1 MCSLLKLNEG
11 DEHRIMDR
19 TILHCDCNGFFAS
32 VECILSPEL
41 RNVPMAV
48 CGNPENRHGIILAK
62 NELAKKYKIQTA
74 ETIWQAKKKCPE
86 LVLVPPHHDEYKK
99 YSKIVNKIYERY
111 TEKVESFGIDES
123 WLDVTDSIHLFGD
136 GKHIA
141 DALRKVVFNETGLT
155 ISVGVSFNKVLAKLG
170 SDYKKPDATTVIN
183 RDNFKSVVH
192 PLPVSSLLFVGK
204 KAEQVLN
211 KLYIYTIGDLAE
223 SDESLIT
230 SRLGKAG
237 KLIHEYANG
246 IDDTPVK
253 SINEADPIKSVGN
266 GMTFKRDL
274 KGLSDITISVNTLSG
289 TVASRLR
296 KYGLKCST
304 LQVSIK
310 DPNFKTISRQK
321 ALPSPTYLA
330 KEISQQALELIKASW
345 KLNAPIRTLTITG
358 TNLVPANEHIE
369 QLSFFTDSNSESERK
384 KQEQLE
390 TAIDKIRE
398 KFGTNSISFGSVIN
412 NCLGIDESGG
422 NDT

>member
-1 MCSLLKLNEG
+1 
-11 DEHRIMDR
+11 MDR

-32 VECILSPEL
+32 VECILSPKL
-41 RNVPMAV
+41 RDVPMAV

-111 TEKVESFGIDES
+111 TEKIEPFGIDES

-136 GKHIA
+136 GKQIA
-141 DALRKVVFNETGLT
+141 DTLRKVVFDEIGLT

-183 RDNFKSVVH
+183 RENFISIVH

-204 KAEQVLN
+204 KATQALN
-211 KLYIYTIGDLAE
+211 KLHIYTVGDLAN
-223 SDESLIT
+223 SDENLII
-230 SRLGKAG
+230 SRLGKMG

-246 IDDTPVK
+246 IDDSPVK
-253 SINEADPIKSVGN
+253 SISEADPIKSVGN

-274 KGLSDITISVNTLSG
+274 RGLSDITVSVNVLSD

-296 KYGLKCST
+296 KYGFKCST

-321 ALPSPTYLA
+321 ALSSPTYLA
-330 KEISQQALELIKASW
+330 KEISQQALELIKGSW
-345 KLNAPIRTLTITG
+345 KLNAPIRALTITG
-358 TNLVPANEHIE
+358 INLVPADEEVE
-369 QLSFFTDSNSESERK
+369 QLSLFSNSETSYEK
-384 KQEQLE
+384 QKQEQLE

-398 KFGTNSISFGSVIN
+398 KFGTKAISFGSVIN
-412 NCLGIDESGG
+412 NYLGIDEPG
-422 NDT
+422 DDDA

>member
-1 MCSLLKLNEG
+1 
-11 DEHRIMDR
+11 MDR

-41 RNVPMAV
+41 KDVPMAV

-74 ETIWQAKKKCPE
+74 EPIWQAKKKCPE
-86 LVLVPPHHDEYKK
+86 LVLVPPHHDEYEK
-99 YSKIVNKIYERY
+99 YSKIVNRIYERY
-111 TEKVESFGIDES
+111 TEKVEPFGIDES
-123 WLDVTDSIHLFGD
+123 WLDVTDSVHLFGD
-136 GKHIA
+136 GKQIA
-141 DALRKVVFNETGLT
+141 DTLRKVIFNETGLT

-183 RDNFKSVVH
+183 RENFKSIVH
-192 PLPVSSLLFVGK
+192 PLPVSSLLYVGR
-204 KAEQVLN
+204 KAEQALN
-211 KLYIYTIGDLAE
+211 KLFIYTIGDLAN
-223 SDESLIT
+223 SDEDLII
-230 SRLGKAG
+230 SRLGKTG

-274 KGLSDITISVNTLSG
+274 QGLSDITISVNTLSD

-304 LQVSIK
+304 IQVSIK
-310 DPNFKTISRQK
+310 DPDFKTISRQK
-321 ALPSPTYLA
+321 ALPTPTYLA

-358 TNLVPANEHIE
+358 TNLVPAHEEMLQISLFANCNN
-369 QLSFFTDSNSESERK
+369 DDERH

-390 TAIDKIRE
+390 TTIDKIRE
-398 KFGTNSISFGSVIN
+398 KFGTNAISFGSVIN
-412 NCLGIDESGG
+412 NCLGIDEPT
-422 NDT
+422 DDD

>member
-1 MCSLLKLNEG
+1 MN
-11 DEHRIMDR
+11 R
-19 TILHCDCNGFFAS
+19 TILHCDCNGFYAS

-41 RNVPMAV
+41 KDVPMAV
-48 CGNPENRHGIILAK
+48 CGNPDNRHGIILAK

-99 YSKIVNKIYERY
+99 YSRIVNKIYERY
-111 TEKVESFGIDES
+111 TEKVEPFGIDES
-123 WLDVTDSIHLFGD
+123 WLDVTDSVHLFGD
-136 GKHIA
+136 GKQIA
-141 DALRKVVFNETGLT
+141 DTLRKVVFNETGLT

-183 RDNFKSVVH
+183 RENFKSFVH
-192 PLPVSSLLFVGK
+192 PLPVSSLLYVGQK
-204 KAEQVLN
+204 VKNTLN
-211 KLYIYTIGDLAE
+211 KLNIYTIGDLAN
-223 SDESLIT
+223 SDKDFII
-230 SRLGKAG
+230 SRLGKTG

-246 IDDTPVK
+246 IDDSPVK
-253 SINEADPIKSVGN
+253 SIYDAEPIKSVGN
-266 GMTFKRDL
+266 GMTFKRNLQD
-274 KGLSDITISVNTLSG
+274 LSDITISVNTLSD

-296 KYGLKCST
+296 KYGFKCST

-310 DPNFKTISRQK
+310 DPDFKTISRQK

-358 TNLVPANEHIE
+358 TNLVPAHEEMLQISLFN
-369 QLSFFTDSNSESERK
+369 DCNNDDERH

-398 KFGTNSISFGSVIN
+398 KFGTNAISFGSVIN
-412 NCLGIDESGG
+412 NCLGIDEPSDD
-422 NDT
+422 DT

>member
-1 MCSLLKLNEG
+1 
-11 DEHRIMDR
+11 MDR

-32 VECILSPEL
+32 VECILTPEL
-41 RNVPMAV
+41 KDVPMAV
-48 CGNPENRHGIILAK
+48 CGDPEHRHGIILAK

-74 ETIWQAKKKCPE
+74 ETIWQAKKKCPD

-111 TEKVESFGIDES
+111 TEKVEPFGIDES
-123 WLDVTDSIHLFGD
+123 WLDVTDSVHLFGD
-136 GKHIA
+136 GKQIA
-141 DALRKVVFNETGLT
+141 DTLRKVIFNETGLT

-183 RDNFKSVVH
+183 RENFKSIVH
-192 PLPVSSLLFVGK
+192 PLPVSSLLYVGR
-204 KAEQVLN
+204 KAEQTLN
-211 KLYIYTIGDLAE
+211 KLFIYTIGDLAN
-223 SDESLIT
+223 SDENLII
-230 SRLGKAG
+230 SRLGKTG

-246 IDDTPVK
+246 IDNTPVK

-274 KGLSDITISVNTLSG
+274 QGLSDITISVNTLSD

-296 KYGLKCST
+296 KYGFKCST

-310 DPNFKTISRQK
+310 DPDFKTISRQK

-358 TNLVPANEHIE
+358 TNLVPAHEEMLQISLFN
-369 QLSFFTDSNSESERK
+369 DCNNDDERH

-398 KFGTNSISFGSVIN
+398 KFGTNAISFGSVIN
-412 NCLGIDESGG
+412 NCLGIDEPSDD
-422 NDT
+422 DT